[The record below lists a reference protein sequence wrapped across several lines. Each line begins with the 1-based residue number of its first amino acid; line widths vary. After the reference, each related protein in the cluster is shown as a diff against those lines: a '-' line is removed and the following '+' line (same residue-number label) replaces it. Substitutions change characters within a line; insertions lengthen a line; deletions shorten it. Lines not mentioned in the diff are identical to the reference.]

1 MIKEDLEELLRE
13 INVILQKE
21 KVKKAESRKRGE
33 RFNMFELLGV
43 AHYELKHSKI
53 IACFLDPKGSH
64 GQGDLFL
71 KLFLQIINDESNLY
85 PSKTTEEEVEPIAF
99 NRMELDTS
107 KAKVDTEYD
116 INDNGRI
123 DILIRDDLGK
133 GVIIENKIYANDQHE
148 QLIRYEN
155 FAKKALKE
163 HVIYYLT
170 LYGSDASEDSAKN
183 VEYRRISYS
192 KHIVKWLQCC
202 IQHSATMPAIRES
215 LVQYLNHVKQ
225 LTNQD
230 MDYLCEQELIELLSS
245 EKYFR
250 TAFSAAS
257 FFDEHFNEIKEKGQE
272 KIVEHWKI
280 EINKSYPNITVLD
293 NPKKYDSRAFFV
305 VEIDKIHAY
314 IGWHY
319 VKHKGQKTNLFC
331 QAEYGSYESDNR
343 PKLDDTFE
351 KLRLH
356 EILDDDKTDFCRNKS
371 FGKEYID
378 FEKAFNCLK
387 KVIERIVESQIHQ

>member
-1 MIKEDLEELLRE
+1 MQEV
-13 INVILQKE
+13 NVILQKE
-21 KVKKAESRKRGE
+21 KVRKEESRKRGE

-71 KLFLQIINDESNLY
+71 KLFLQIINDESNLH

-230 MDYLCEQELIELLSS
+230 MDQLSTQELIELLGS
-245 EKYFR
+245 EKNYETVLSTSYFLY
-250 TAFSAAS
+250 TNL
-257 FFDEHFNEIKEKGQE
+257 DKIKEKGQE
-272 KIVEHWKI
+272 IIVEHWKKAI
-280 EINKSYPNITVLD
+280 KESYPNVAILD
-293 NPKKYDSRAFFV
+293 NPKEYDDRAIFV
-305 VEIDKIHAY
+305 VKIGKIHAY
-314 IGWHY
+314 IGWNS
-319 VKHKGQKTNLFC
+319 QKIQKSVLFC
-331 QAEYGSYESDNR
+331 QVEYNSYKSYKSGKGR
-343 PKLDDTFE
+343 PERDDAFNKL
-351 KLRLH
+351 KL
-356 EILDDDKTDFCRNKS
+356 EIILKDANKYCRWKS
-371 FGKEYID
+371 FGQKYEDY
-378 FEKAFNCLK
+378 EKVFNCLK